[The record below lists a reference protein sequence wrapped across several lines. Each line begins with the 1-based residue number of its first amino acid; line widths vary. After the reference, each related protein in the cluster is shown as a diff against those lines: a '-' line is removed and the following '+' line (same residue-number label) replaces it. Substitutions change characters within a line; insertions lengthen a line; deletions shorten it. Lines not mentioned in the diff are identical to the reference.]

1 MAEKME
7 MGVNPQIGFTEMN
20 KNRNVEDGIGG
31 QMTDLYLI
39 EIKDASKEVRGGD
52 SETTFEE
59 RFEYRK
65 FFGLLER
72 TLMTQGTSPSN
83 QMLLEKSF

>member
-39 EIKDASKEVRGGD
+39 EIKDASKEV
-52 SETTFEE
+52 
-59 RFEYRK
+59 
-65 FFGLLER
+65 
-72 TLMTQGTSPSN
+72 
-83 QMLLEKSF
+83 